1 MSDII
6 FNRRSIRKYKPDPVP
21 EELIKK
27 LLEAAMYAPS
37 AMNLQPWHFVVC
49 RNREILNKLMSVHPY
64 SKMLS
69 TAPVCIIV
77 CGNRDNQ
84 YYPQDCAAATEN
96 ILLEA
101 CELGLGT
108 CWMGVTPRPE
118 RMDCISAVLGLP
130 DDIAPFN
137 MIAVG
142 YPAEIPSKP
151 TRFSANKI
159 HYDRW

>member
-6 FNRRSIRKYKPDPVP
+6 FNRRSVRKYKPVPVP
-21 EELIKK
+21 EELINK

-49 RNREILNKLMSVHPY
+49 RDRDVLSKLMSVHPY

-77 CGNRDNQ
+77 CGSRDNQ

-118 RMDCISAVLGLP
+118 RMDCISTVLGLP
-130 DDIAPFN
+130 DEIAPFN

-142 YPAEIPSKP
+142 YPDEVPSKP
-151 TRFSANKI
+151 TRFAANKI